1 MRIKRKNKRKNH
13 HRRNLNIVY
22 FAPSLL
28 TVTNL
33 YFGFL
38 SINFS
43 IKGKFDLAAIFV
55 IFAAIMD
62 LLDGRLARALKISSP
77 IGREL
82 DSLSDIISFGV
93 APSILIYL
101 WALKDLPRIGSL
113 IAFVYLV
120 GGALRLSR
128 YNVLAARGISA
139 RHYFEGLPIPSASMV
154 PVSTVLFFRTP
165 PQSPIF
171 IPLLAGVIFTLPFLM
186 VSKVRYRSFKDIN
199 LKSREHYLTVL
210 LFALVLSALAAWPR
224 HVIFFVTSLY
234 VLSGP
239 IRAILLFV
247 KKKKTVEQ
255 EDGLRA

>member
-1 MRIKRKNKRKNH
+1 MRIRRKNKRKNNP
-13 HRRNLNIVY
+13 RKNLNLVY

-33 YFGFL
+33 YLGFL
-38 SINFS
+38 SLNFS
-43 IKGKFDLAAIFV
+43 IKGKFDLAAVLV

-82 DSLSDIISFGV
+82 DSLADIISFGV
-93 APSILIYL
+93 APAILIYL
-101 WALKDLPRIGSL
+101 WALKDLPKVGSL

-139 RHYFEGLPIPSASMV
+139 RYYFEGLPIPSASMV
-154 PVSTVLFFRTP
+154 PVSTVLFFKTP
-165 PQSPIF
+165 PSSPVF

-186 VSKVRYRSFKDIN
+186 VSKVKYRSFKDIN

-210 LFALVLSALAAWPR
+210 FFALVLSALAAWPR
-224 HVIFFVTSLY
+224 YVIFFLTTLY

-239 IRAILLFV
+239 VRAIILLL
-247 KKKKTVEQ
+247 KKKKPVEQ
-255 EDGLRA
+255 EDGLGA